1 MLIPEKGVLPRSTM
15 RFWTPSASALELYF
29 HVLCAGRFICDGD
42 YHLERKDYKSY
53 LAMYV
58 ETGQG
63 YLEVFDRRSL
73 ASAGDLIL
81 LDCRTPHRYYT
92 TTGWEMYWFHFHGNM
107 SDRLYD
113 MIVSHKG
120 NVLSAR
126 GQPDVRGCMITIVDR
141 VLQERFL
148 DEAALSALIHTL
160 LAKLLPLPSSGSVG
174 GHLSRAVADGISLIQ
189 SRYTQ
194 PLRLA
199 SIASAV
205 GLSPYHFAR
214 LFKAQTRFAPHEFL
228 IVTRI
233 DRAKILLKL
242 SLLSVKEIGFGCG
255 FRSEVSFVTT
265 FKRKT
270 GFTPTEFRKKQ

>member
-63 YLEVFDRRSL
+63 YLEVFDRRYP

-126 GQPDVRGCMITIVDR
+126 GQPDVRGCMVTIVDR

-189 SRYTQ
+189 ARYTQ

-270 GFTPTEFRKKQ
+270 GFTPTEFRKRQ

>member
-63 YLEVFDRRSL
+63 YLEVFDRRYP

-81 LDCRTPHRYYT
+81 LDCLTPHRYYT

-126 GQPDVRGCMITIVDR
+126 GQPDVRGCMVTIVDR

-189 SRYTQ
+189 ARYTQ

-270 GFTPTEFRKKQ
+270 GFTPTEFRKRQ

>member
-92 TTGWEMYWFHFHGNM
+92 TTGWEMYWVHFHGNV
-107 SDRLYD
+107 SSRLYD

-120 NVLSAR
+120 NVLSTR
-126 GQPDVRGCMITIVDR
+126 GRDDVRECMVTIVDR

-189 SRYTQ
+189 ARYTQ

-199 SIASAV
+199 SIAASV

-214 LFKAQTRFAPHEFL
+214 LFKSETRFAPHEFV

>member
-29 HVLCAGRFICDGD
+29 YVLCAGRFICDGD
-42 YHLERKDYKSY
+42 YHLERKDYQSY

-63 YLEVFDRRSL
+63 YIEVFDRRYP

-92 TTGWEMYWFHFHGNM
+92 TTGWEMYWLHFHGNV
-107 SDRLYD
+107 SNQLYE
-113 MIVSHKG
+113 MIVTHKG
-120 NVLSAR
+120 NVLSTGGR
-126 GQPDVRGCMITIVDR
+126 GDVRECMITIVDR

-160 LAKLLPLPSSGSVG
+160 LSKLLPLPSSGSVV
-174 GHLSRAVADGISLIQ
+174 GHLARAVADGISLIQ
-189 SRYTQ
+189 ARYTQ

-242 SLLSVKEIGFGCG
+242 SLLSVKEIGFSCG

-265 FKRKT
+265 FKKKT
-270 GFTPTEFRKKQ
+270 GLTPTEFRKK